1 MVRPNINDHEI
12 YSYLLLLSSY
22 YKNFMK
28 KTGVLFDSTAIVIRV
43 EAITL
48 NPNIYFMSRRGNTY
62 NLWRCL

>member
-1 MVRPNINDHEI
+1 MVRPNINDPEI

-48 NPNIYFMSRRGNTY
+48 NPTFIY
-62 NLWRCL
+62 

>member
-28 KTGVLFDSTAIVIRV
+28 KTGVLFDHTAIVIYV

-48 NPNIYFMSRRGNTY
+48 NPTFI
-62 NLWRCL
+62 L